1 MLRKRTLSPVWGG
14 GSLHR
19 MSGGNASL
27 KALRVGLV
35 TRLLVVALAATAL
48 ALLVAQGPAL
58 ADDDFVWDT
67 KLTYSLKVD
76 EGSVNL
82 VSDITVTNQK
92 RNTRRGNVITQWY
105 LDRIWIY
112 VPVEAVGVAITSDG
126 KELDYTREKNIEEDG
141 ELIGV
146 DLLEILLPK
155 KLFYNRSVDVQI
167 VYDIPGH
174 DPRSESVFRVNPS
187 YANFSVL
194 AWGDP
199 GRVEVVVILDQSF
212 DVDAWGSSYAISR
225 EGSDVI
231 YTIRDI
237 EDPYNWFMVFT
248 ARNDDF
254 LVGTRADLDEF
265 DIDIRSWPGDPIWAN
280 EVKDAVEEGL
290 PVMYDLVGLE
300 WEPEESLEIRESIEP
315 NILGYGGWYLDNADV
330 IEIGEHVDPHL
341 VLHEIG
347 HTWFDDG
354 LFLERWITEGLA
366 DEFAST
372 TVETLGWTVDS
383 EYVLDDTRPKRD
395 GAATPQLNNWKIP
408 TGDSGDVQITEEY
421 GYAASWWVMHELAEE
436 IGIDRLRDVIAA
448 ADANEISYQNGGQP
462 EEVRATDDWRRFLD
476 LLQEVGGSTAAPDL
490 FVDLVIAND
499 VNLGERTTTRATY
512 ASLEQDAGDWL
523 MPVVIRQP
531 MNDWE
536 FSEAAALMT
545 TASGVLLTRN
555 EIEALADELGVEP
568 PASLQAAYETAQTDF
583 DDAIALGEAQ
593 TQAATHVLDAKR
605 AVESAPSLLEQIGL
619 IGQDPDLELSQA
631 VDAFV
636 TDELE
641 QANAEAQEAI
651 DLIAAAGD
659 VGKSRVIKAALV
671 LLMLVLLIVGSVI
684 LSRRRRRKAH
694 GLDDDDP
701 ESSSLEPAATDSPQD
716 MDVRSPDGDLASVPS
731 NDGQSHDD

>member
-1 MLRKRTLSPVWGG
+1 MLRKRTMLSAWDG
-14 GSLHR
+14 GSLQGT
-19 MSGGNASL
+19 SGGHTSMTAS
-27 KALRVGLV
+27 RVGLV
-35 TRLLVVALAATAL
+35 TRLLVVALTATAL
-48 ALLVAQGPAL
+48 ALLIAQGTAL

-112 VPVEAVGVAITSDG
+112 VPTEAIGVSITSDG
-126 KELDYTREKNIEEDG
+126 KELAFTREEEIEEDG

-146 DLLEILLPK
+146 DLLEIRLPK
-155 KLFYNRSVDVQI
+155 KLFYNRSVDVRI

-231 YTIRDI
+231 YTIKDI
-237 EDPYNWFMVFT
+237 EDPNDWFMVFT

-254 LVGTRADLDEF
+254 LVKTRSNLDEF

-280 EVKDAVEEGL
+280 EVKDAVEGGL
-290 PVMYDLVGLE
+290 PVMFDLVGLE
-300 WEPEESLEIRESIEP
+300 WEPEETLEIRESIEP
-315 NILGYGGWYLDNADV
+315 NLLGYGGWYLDNADV
-330 IEIGEHVDPHL
+330 IEIGEYVDPHL

-354 LFLERWITEGLA
+354 LFLERWIAEGLA
-366 DEFAST
+366 DEFASA
-372 TVETLGWTVDS
+372 TLGTLEWTADS
-383 EYVLDDTRPKRD
+383 EYVLNDTKPKRN
-395 GAATPQLNNWKIP
+395 GTATPQLNNWKVP
-408 TGDSGDVQITEEY
+408 LGNDDDVQVTEEY
-421 GYAASWWVMHELAEE
+421 GYVASWWVMHELAEE

-499 VNLGERTTTRATY
+499 VNLGERATTRATY
-512 ASLEQDAGDWL
+512 ASLDQDAGDWL

-531 MNDWE
+531 MNDWD
-536 FSEAAALMT
+536 FAEASDFMT

-555 EIEALADELGVEP
+555 EIEALAGELGVEAP
-568 PASLQAAYETAQTDF
+568 VSLQTAYETAQTDF
-583 DDAIALGEAQ
+583 NAAIALGAAQSEA
-593 TQAATHVLDAKR
+593 AAHVLTAKR
-605 AVESAPSLLEQIGL
+605 AVESAPSLLEQVGL
-619 IGQDPDLELSQA
+619 IGQDADLELSQA

-636 TDELE
+636 GNELE
-641 QANAEAQEAI
+641 QANAQAQEAI

-659 VGKSRVIKAALV
+659 VGTSRVIKTGVV

-684 LSRRRRRKAH
+684 LSRRRRRRENVLPH
-694 GLDDDDP
+694 EDSEP
-701 ESSSLEPAATDSPQD
+701 SFLEPAATDSPHD
-716 MDVRSPDGDLASVPS
+716 RDVRTHNGDQASVPDK
-731 NDGQSHDD
+731 DG